1 MINYVIYSN
10 TDYLDVLKIQ
20 TDHVHGLGHTT
31 LFINQND
38 LDMSEIY
45 SKYDNVIFYNNDDAY
60 AKRLLSCVN
69 QLDMDY
75 FLLVHDIDIVVDVD
89 KNIINDM
96 FDYMKKEN
104 VDRIDLKFSEKTF
117 SSIPFKDDLY
127 LVKQLDSNNFI
138 YNVNPSIWRKSALT
152 DVLAK
157 FHYKSYR
164 TIEDMDVQ
172 FYCNKFKVFKLHSS
186 QKMLCGYFNCVKQF
200 MFLHISHSGKLL
212 PLTKDFVTVYGQ
224 SYADVSE
231 KYINIVN
238 KYDLKS
244 SPKWIQ

>member
-20 TDHVHGLGHTT
+20 TDHVHSLGHTT

-60 AKRLLSCVN
+60 AKRLLTCVN

-75 FLLVHDIDIVVDVD
+75 FLLVHDIDIVVGVD
-89 KNIINDM
+89 ENVINDM

-104 VDRIDLKFSEKTF
+104 VDRIDLKYSEKTF
-117 SSIPFKDDLY
+117 SSISFKDDLY

-172 FYCNKFKVFKLHSS
+172 FYCNKFKVFK
-186 QKMLCGYFNCVKQF
+186 
-200 MFLHISHSGKLL
+200 
-212 PLTKDFVTVYGQ
+212 
-224 SYADVSE
+224 
-231 KYINIVN
+231 
-238 KYDLKS
+238 
-244 SPKWIQ
+244 

>member
-10 TDYLDVLKIQ
+10 TDYLDVLTIQ

-45 SKYDNVIFYNNDDAY
+45 SKYDKVIFYNNNDAY
-60 AKRLLSCVN
+60 AKRLLTCVN

-75 FLLVHDIDIVVDVD
+75 FLLVHDIDIVVNVEGYTIS
-89 KNIINDM
+89 KL
-96 FDYMKKEN
+96 FDYMQKEN
-104 VDRIDLKFSEKTF
+104 VDRIDLKFAEKTY
-117 SSIPFKDDLY
+117 SSIPFSDDLY
-127 LVKQLDSNNFI
+127 LVKQLDTNNFI

-152 DVLAK
+152 DVLSK

-172 FYCNKFKVFKLHSS
+172 SYCNKFKVFKLHSS
-186 QKMLCGYFNCVKQF
+186 QKMSCGYFNCVIPF

-212 PLTKDFVTVYGQ
+212 PLTNDFVTVYGQ

-231 KYINIVN
+231 KYIDIVN
-238 KYDLKS
+238 KYNLKS
-244 SPKWIQ
+244 SNKWIQ

>member
-20 TDHVHGLGHTT
+20 TDHVHDLGHTT
-31 LFINQND
+31 LFINQNT
-38 LDMSEIY
+38 LDMSDIY
-45 SKYDNVIFYNNDDAY
+45 SKYDKVIFYNNDDAY
-60 AKRLLSCVN
+60 AKRLLTCVN

-75 FLLVHDIDIVVDVD
+75 FLLIHDIDIIINADEH
-89 KNIINDM
+89 IINDM

-138 YNVNPSIWRKSALT
+138 YNVNPSIWCKS
-152 DVLAK
+152 VLVDILNK
-157 FHYKSYR
+157 FCYKSYR

-172 FYCNKFKVFKLHSS
+172 VYCTKFKIFKLYSA

-200 MFLHISHSGKLL
+200 MFLHISHSGRLL
-212 PLTKDFVTVYGQ
+212 PLTNDFVTVYGQ

-231 KYINIVN
+231 KYIDIVN
-238 KYDLKS
+238 KYNLKS
-244 SPKWIQ
+244 SSKWIQ